1 MQTPVRISVLFFELP
16 QESSAH
22 LLAAKAQF
30 WHNPDYVALLKQT
43 EEILGG
49 KQVNWP
55 FFNCWFLSV
64 PQLLVLLDDVHDV
77 EAFRAVFFSKRAM
90 TLDVA
95 DLYYFHSRY
104 GQAQQQSK

>member
-1 MQTPVRISVLFFELP
+1 MLIQQFLTANLGATYTVNSPSL
-16 QESSAH
+16 SSKFDR
-22 LLAAKAQF
+22 LNKYLE
-30 WHNPDYVALLKQT
+30 ALLKQT